1 MIDVRELW
9 NELILLQVILRCLPR
24 HILFSH
30 SLTSPDQMLEVFLL
44 VTVDLIQFWL
54 LHSLY

>member
-1 MIDVRELW
+1 MIDVCELW
-9 NELILLQVILRCLPR
+9 NELILLQVIPRCLPE

-30 SLTSPDQMLEVFLL
+30 SLTSLDQIIEVFLL

-54 LHSLY
+54 LHRLY